1 MLGLNIQNLLENSSF
16 IKLFKQTLLRIYM
29 VSKKDDDFD
38 SDEDDE
44 KLQSKF
50 SAGFLIVIFGIIFL
64 ILPETFFYLLSE
76 KTGSSFGL
84 TQMAFGLILA
94 IVITLFLGWVRIILR
109 SNKYTGL
116 FVSILGTTAMIYALM
131 KKYQGPY
138 TITFGIIGAILI
150 LGYAIMQFVKAD
162 KR

>member
-50 SAGFLIVIFGIIFL
+50 SAGFLIVIFGIIFFKL
-64 ILPETFFYLLSE
+64 DSIPKGIESLFSKKIDCE
-76 KTGSSFGL
+76 
-84 TQMAFGLILA
+84 A
-94 IVITLFLGWVRIILR
+94 IVIC
-109 SNKYTGL
+109 
-116 FVSILGTTAMIYALM
+116 
-131 KKYQGPY
+131 
-138 TITFGIIGAILI
+138 
-150 LGYAIMQFVKAD
+150 KAN
-162 KR
+162 